1 MKDLTQENQRLESD
15 VLLLQDKLEGKEKEN
30 GRLQNEVENLRLVL
44 SETSAQL
51 MKNPSDQ
58 KLRELESQPL
68 EQALDLLVISRRLI
82 VVVIKYFAC
91 AWLGG
96 HGSSHGSPSLS
107 TRN

>member
-58 KLRELESQPL
+58 KLRELESQL
-68 EQALDLLVISRRLI
+68 KNKDVIIEQLSNQIVALNTSGNDQ
-82 VVVIKYFAC
+82 
-91 AWLGG
+91 
-96 HGSSHGSPSLS
+96 
-107 TRN
+107 